1 MSQTAPVNIYTHA
14 RDIISAL
21 TAAEEVIHSSG
32 FDDKLHFLLRL
43 RASQMNGCAYCVK
56 MHTAEAR
63 KVGETNERLDRVIV
77 WRHVP
82 DFTAR
87 EKAAFAWVEA
97 MTECDDRTDF
107 GALRAALREHFSEEE
122 IATMTTVAAMINM
135 WNRIQVSQH

>member
-1 MSQTAPVNIYTHA
+1 MSQTAPVNIYAHA
-14 RDIISAL
+14 KDIVAAL

-43 RASQMNGCAYCVK
+43 RASQMNGCAFCVK

-77 WRHVP
+77 WRHVG

-97 MTECDDRTDF
+97 MTECDLRTDF
-107 GALRAALREHFSEEE
+107 GALRAELRQHFSDAE
-122 IATMTTVAAMINM
+122 IATMTAIAAMINM
-135 WNRIQVSQH
+135 WNRVQVSQH